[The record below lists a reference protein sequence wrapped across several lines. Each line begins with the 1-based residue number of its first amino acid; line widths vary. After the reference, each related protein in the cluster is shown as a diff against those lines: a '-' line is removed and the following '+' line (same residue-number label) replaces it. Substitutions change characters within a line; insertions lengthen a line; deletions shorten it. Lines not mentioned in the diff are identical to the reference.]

1 MRFLKFLYGFSVL
14 IFACSCNVSSKSK
27 TQAAVNTEA
36 VNTEVVNKEKA
47 NTAINF
53 IEQDWNTALQTAKK
67 QNKLVF
73 LDIYATWCGPC
84 KLLKQYTF
92 TDTSVARFFN
102 NNFVNISV
110 DGEKGVGPQLA
121 QQFSIEGYPSLII
134 TDAEGKPVLFTAGYM
149 PAQDLLR
156 FADEALKRSQAHVN
170 L

>member
-1 MRFLKFLYGFSVL
+1 MRLKKLLFAFFVL
-14 IFACSCNVSSKSK
+14 IFTACNVSSKSK
-27 TQAAVNTEA
+27 TTTNTETVKAEPA
-36 VNTEVVNKEKA
+36 VKEELPSG
-47 NTAINF
+47 IQF
-53 IEQDWNTALQTAKK
+53 IEQDWNTALQQAKK

-84 KLLKQYTF
+84 KMLKQYTF
-92 TDTSVARFFN
+92 TDTSVGKFFN

-149 PAQDLLR
+149 PATELLR
-156 FADEALKRSQAHVN
+156 FANEALKRNHDAAKM
-170 L
+170 